1 MILIIAQIVVG
12 IALVIVILLQ
22 QQSAGLGGAFG
33 GGGGEFFHTKRGS
46 EKILFNSTIALSLVF
61 FVLALINIAG
71 I

>member
-1 MILIIAQIVVG
+1 MIIIAQIIVG
-12 IALVIVILLQ
+12 IALITVILLQ

-33 GGGGEFFHTKRGS
+33 GSSGEFFHTKRGA
-46 EKILFNSTIALSLVF
+46 EKILFNSTIALSLIF